1 MTLIYR
7 RPETGASASQL
18 LWRGGF
24 IFSLGL
30 GYFVMRLQLTGAM
43 MQVRR
48 GDEGAGNLTFALSRV
63 CCSVCGIVGRSGV
76 MQQVCCRV
84 CCSA

>member
-30 GYFVMRLQLTGAM
+30 GYFVVRLQLTGAL
-43 MQVRR
+43 MQVRLYRRR
-48 GDEGAGNLTFALSRV
+48 GDEGENITFTLSWVCIVAYVVSCAAVV
-63 CCSVCGIVGRSGV
+63 CCSMCVV
-76 MQQVCCRV
+76 
-84 CCSA
+84 A

>member
-30 GYFVMRLQLTGAM
+30 GYFVVRLQLTGAL
-43 MQVRR
+43 MQVRLYRRR
-48 GDEGAGNLTFALSRV
+48 GDEGENITFTLSWVCIVACDVSCAAVV
-63 CCSVCGIVGRSGV
+63 CCSMCVV
-76 MQQVCCRV
+76 
-84 CCSA
+84 A